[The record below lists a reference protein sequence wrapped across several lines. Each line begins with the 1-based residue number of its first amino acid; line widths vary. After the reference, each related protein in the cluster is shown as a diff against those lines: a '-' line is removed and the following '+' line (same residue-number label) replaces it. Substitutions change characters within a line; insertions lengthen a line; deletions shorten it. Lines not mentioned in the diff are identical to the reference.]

1 MDTESTAPAEYEYDS
16 GEFLKNIE
24 AQRNNALTQAAQMA
38 AVITQLTEERNTLR
52 RENDSLRQKLE
63 GTNE

>member
-1 MDTESTAPAEYEYDS
+1 MDTDDNTPEYEYDS

-24 AQRNNALTQAAQMA
+24 AQRNSALSQAAQMA
-38 AVITQLTEERNTLR
+38 AVITKLTEERNTLR
-52 RENDSLRQKLE
+52 RENDSLRQQLE